1 MAEAG
6 AAAPGE
12 MLLTIFLKHRQ
23 SMNLAEINRK
33 LEATGFWQKFP
44 PDGVEVVSW
53 YVMMGIGQVVTVKLP
68 ADQLR
73 AVNRAIELHAWG
85 AFQTEF
91 YPTYDFRPIRQEITA
106 RAKGSQAGS

>member
-1 MAEAG
+1 MAEAS

-23 SMNLAEINRK
+23 TMNPSEINRK

-53 YVMMGIGQVVTVKLP
+53 
-68 ADQLR
+68 
-73 AVNRAIELHAWG
+73 
-85 AFQTEF
+85 
-91 YPTYDFRPIRQEITA
+91 
-106 RAKGSQAGS
+106 